1 MWRGC
6 WVSSCTGWSAVTG
19 CAVYP
24 VRSAQGAVAIL
35 AQFSLALVFPP
46 AAHRRL
52 SWNFVTTAVQQLSFV
67 AKSVFSISSA
77 VRYRTQHLSKRGPGS
92 SRGGPSAIRGLR
104 HRSPGS
110 PRNGPDS
117 GRGALP
123 RTTWHEVPLCFF
135 FLQVGISMWVFGALV
150 FAGRGCLALCSF
162 RRRLGSGRGGA
173 LPVVTCVFEG
183 VGTRKRYI
191 SKYTAWASIQTSH

>member
-1 MWRGC
+1 MPLGRRAWGFWLPLHAWHMGGLMWRGC

-24 VRSAQGAVAIL
+24 VRSAQGAVTIL

-52 SWNFVTTAVQQLSFV
+52 SWNFVTTAVQQLSFI

-92 SRGGPSAIRGLR
+92 SRGGLSAIRGLR
-104 HRSPGS
+104 HRSLGS
-110 PRNGPDS
+110 PRGPDS
-117 GRGALP
+117 GRGPSEA
-123 RTTWHEVPLCFF
+123 TWHEVPL
-135 FLQVGISMWVFGALV
+135 
-150 FAGRGCLALCSF
+150 
-162 RRRLGSGRGGA
+162 
-173 LPVVTCVFEG
+173 
-183 VGTRKRYI
+183 
-191 SKYTAWASIQTSH
+191 